1 MTDYECEYV
10 DTRRA
15 ARLTGLS
22 PATLATLRVRGR
34 GPRYHRPGGT
44 RRVVY
49 RVADLH
55 EWMGAPLASTSDAG
69 PAPDRAA

>member
-1 MTDYECEYV
+1 MTDPEYL
-10 DTRRA
+10 DTRHA
-15 ARLTGLS
+15 ARLVGLS
-22 PATLATLRVRGR
+22 PATLTTLRVRGG

-49 RVADLH
+49 AVADLR
-55 EWMGAPLASTSDAG
+55 EWMGEPLASTSDPG